1 MPRIPFTCR
10 ARSPCHSTVVQ
21 IAKAEGLRVIASAG
35 SDEKVEFVKSLG
47 ADVVFNYK
55 TTKTRDVLEKEGLVN
70 M

>member
-1 MPRIPFTCR
+1 M
-10 ARSPCHSTVVQ
+10 VQ
-21 IAKAEGLRVIASAG
+21 IAKAEGLKVIASAG

-55 TTKTRDVLEKEGLVN
+55 KTKPRDVLEKEGLVN